1 MMIWLTKFNFVEI
14 EKLIGFY
21 KNVLLL
27 FGQMIQKGHMYIN
40 VISIKQFQ
48 NLTLNTVNHGQH

>member
-1 MMIWLTKFNFVEI
+1 MIWFTKFNFLEI